1 MARRLT
7 AVVAVALSVAL
18 GGCRDDDG
26 ARGLPAFAT
35 ALPGHTAVVAW
46 AEPQEDLAALLPPG
60 LVAGLPSERIGLTL
74 LPSPPPGVRAWLA
87 DSRAVG
93 WPSLAG
99 NQHFRAAAVEFAPTG
114 GTIFVDLQQT
124 IDAARAALASPASS
138 DTPMAGLRE
147 LAQERVWRAL
157 RLDAFEWMVVRRATD
172 SARSLD
178 AVVSS
183 GEAERGIV
191 AFLAAAARPTPVSA
205 VPTPAAFLVR
215 GTFAPAVAVAAIQEL
230 LADAGEGPLAALQQ
244 IVQGTGVRAGIDAL
258 GCLDG
263 AVVALAGPDWAW
275 AAAGVRDAAAVE
287 AALDAFAVARGQHWL
302 AFGRVRIE
310 LDDAVLRVSVGE
322 VPAARRPLDSLA
334 VSLHIQGVAPPFEVK
349 ATRTGARLRLRA
361 RLP

>member
-7 AVVAVALSVAL
+7 AVLAVALSVAL
-18 GGCRDDDG
+18 SGCRGDEG
-26 ARGLPAFAT
+26 AHGLPAFAV

-46 AEPQEDLAALLPPG
+46 AEPQEDLAALLSAG
-60 LVAGLPSERIGLTL
+60 FVADLPTERIGLSL
-74 LPSPPPGVRAWLA
+74 AVSLPPGVRAWLA
-87 DSRAVG
+87 DPRAVG

-114 GTIFVDLQQT
+114 GTLFVDLQQT
-124 IDAARAALASPASS
+124 IDAARAALAAPAAS
-138 DTPMAGLRE
+138 DTPMAGLRD

-157 RLDAFEWMVVRRATD
+157 RLDAFEWMVVRRTTG
-172 SARSLD
+172 SARSLE
-178 AVVSS
+178 AVVAT
-183 GEAERGIV
+183 GDAERGIV
-191 AFLAAAARPTPVSA
+191 AFLAAPRPAPVSA
-205 VPTPAAFLVR
+205 VPTPAALVVR
-215 GTFAPAVAVAAIQEL
+215 GTFAPAVAVAAIREL

-244 IVQGTGVRAGIDAL
+244 IVQGSRVQVGIDAL

-263 AVVALAGPDWAW
+263 AMVALAGPDWVW

-287 AALDAFAVARGQHWL
+287 AALDAFAVARGGHWL

-310 LDDAVLRVSVGE
+310 LDDAVLRVSVGD

-334 VSLHIQGVAPPFEVK
+334 VSLQVESVAPPFEVT
-349 ATRTGARLRLRA
+349 ATRTGARLRLHA